1 MGNNDLLDEISDEL
15 TAEQQIEL
23 TTRVPKEFER
33 KFLEEKLAELGKKAY
48 DLHRS
53 GRLQEEAEMR
63 RRMEQIRQALIRLS
77 K

>member
-1 MGNNDLLDEISDEL
+1 MSNDDLLDEISDEL
-15 TAEQQIEL
+15 TAEQQVEL
-23 TTRVPKEFER
+23 TTRVPKEFEK
-33 KFLEEKLAELGKKAY
+33 KFLEEKLSELGRKAY

-53 GRLQEEAEMR
+53 GRLHEEAEIR